1 MANGYF
7 QLVTGERST
16 RLRIVPPTDGGSQVD
31 VKEIMTYLKQRN
43 ISYDVSVLN
52 MVAANANDTEKIFEI
67 NKITCMKERESY
79 TSVMTPDRMSFIV
92 RFYPESIGTPENGEK
107 MTETEFLNDL
117 RQHDIK
123 YGIDTDAISAFFKER
138 KYCTDITAAQ
148 GSSPKQGTDAY
159 IEYKFDTDGRVRPTL
174 LPDGS
179 VDFFHL
185 NIIQIC
191 GKGQVLA
198 VLHPEDMGEAGE
210 DIKGT
215 LIRPSEVK
223 KMALS
228 FGKNVFISDD
238 KMCLMSAVDGHVSIQ
253 SGSVEVSDVLSI
265 KDVGVETGNIDYEG
279 NIEIEGNVETGYTVS
294 ATGDIN
300 IKGVVGGAT
309 LISGGSVLIAR
320 GMNGMGKGTITA
332 AGNVVC
338 KFLENASVDAGGYV
352 SSESIIQ
359 STVTAASEINVDGKR
374 GFISGGTV
382 NAGLSIS
389 AKTLGSNMG
398 TMTLVEVGVDPNT
411 KKELID
417 VQKSLV
423 EDKKQVETLE
433 PVLLTYK
440 QKMASGAKPSPAQM
454 ERVQMLAQA
463 YVQCKKDLEGKQK
476 RLSELQEK
484 MKQNTGAFV
493 AVKDCAYPGVRIV
506 IGEVSMSIKKE
517 NQFCRFISDGG
528 DVRISS
534 Y

>member
-1 MANGYF
+1 
-7 QLVTGERST
+7 
-16 RLRIVPPTDGGSQVD
+16 
-31 VKEIMTYLKQRN
+31 
-43 ISYDVSVLN
+43 
-52 MVAANANDTEKIFEI
+52 
-67 NKITCMKERESY
+67 
-79 TSVMTPDRMSFIV
+79 
-92 RFYPESIGTPENGEK
+92 
-107 MTETEFLNDL
+107 
-117 RQHDIK
+117 
-123 YGIDTDAISAFFKER
+123 
-138 KYCTDITAAQ
+138 
-148 GSSPKQGTDAY
+148 
-159 IEYKFDTDGRVRPTL
+159 
-174 LPDGS
+174 
-179 VDFFHL
+179 
-185 NIIQIC
+185 
-191 GKGQVLA
+191 
-198 VLHPEDMGEAGE
+198 
-210 DIKGT
+210 
-215 LIRPSEVK
+215 
-223 KMALS
+223 
-228 FGKNVFISDD
+228 
-238 KMCLMSAVDGHVSIQ
+238 MSAVDGHVSIQ

>member
-138 KYCTDITAAQ
+138 QYCTDITAAQ

-185 NIIQIC
+185 NILQIC

-215 LIRPSEVK
+215 LIRPGEVK

-228 FGKNVFISDD
+228 FGQNVFISDD

-294 ATGDIN
+294 ATGAIN

-398 TMTLVEVGVDPNT
+398 TMTLVEVGADPNT

-454 ERVQMLAQA
+454 ARVQMLAQA